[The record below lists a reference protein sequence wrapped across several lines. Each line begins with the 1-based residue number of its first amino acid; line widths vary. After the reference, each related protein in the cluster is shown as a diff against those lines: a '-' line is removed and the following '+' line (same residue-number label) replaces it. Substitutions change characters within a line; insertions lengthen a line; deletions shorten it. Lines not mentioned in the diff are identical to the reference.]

1 MAPTRALPI
10 DKGEAIL
17 AAALQVFGR
26 DGFSDGNV
34 DEIARVAAV
43 AKPTIY
49 KRFGDKQGLFA
60 AAVLRGSA
68 LANDRVLDVIN
79 SVDLRPSDLRAELE
93 RLGQALVGCVS
104 HDEGAALMRL
114 QFGER
119 ARFPEL
125 LDDIRERNRARTVD
139 ALAGKL
145 AQLATAGYLSL
156 SDAPRA
162 ARQFMSLVTDD
173 AVSVSG
179 FGASVLTHAE
189 LDEPVSAGVDTFLAA
204 FGAEGRSVRRP

>member
-1 MAPTRALPI
+1 MVTTRTPRV

-17 AAALQVFGR
+17 AAALEVFGR
-26 DGFSDGNV
+26 EGFSDGNV
-34 DEIARVAAV
+34 DDIARLAGV

-49 KRFGDKQGLFA
+49 SRFGDKQALFA

-68 LANDRVLDVIN
+68 SANDRVLGVIN
-79 SVDLRPSDLRAELE
+79 SVDLRPDDLRVELG
-93 RLGQALVGCVS
+93 RLGQSLVGCVS
-104 HDEGAALMRL
+104 HDEGLALMRL

-125 LDDIRERNRARTVD
+125 LDGIRETNRERTVD

-145 AQLATAGYLSL
+145 AQLATGGYLTL
-156 SDAPRA
+156 RDASRA

-173 AVSVSG
+173 ALSASG
-179 FGASVLTHAE
+179 FGGRTLTHAE

-204 FGAEGRSVRRP
+204 FGRRVSEE

>member
-1 MAPTRALPI
+1 MVTTRAPLI
-10 DKGEAIL
+10 DRGEAIL

-26 DGFSDGNV
+26 DGFTDGNV
-34 DEIARVAAV
+34 DEIARVAGV

-49 KRFGDKQGLFA
+49 KRFGDKQGLFS

-79 SVDLRPSDLRAELE
+79 SVDLRPADLRAELE

-104 HDEGAALMRL
+104 HDEGSALMRL

-119 ARFPEL
+119 GRFPEL
-125 LDDIRERNRARTVD
+125 LDDIREGNRARTID

-156 SDAPRA
+156 RDAPRA
-162 ARQFMSLVTDD
+162 ARQFISLVTDD

-179 FGASVLTHAE
+179 FGARVLTHAE

-204 FGAEGRSVRRP
+204 FGAQARPSRRP

>member
-1 MAPTRALPI
+1 MVTTRIPRV

-34 DEIARVAAV
+34 DDIARLAGV

-49 KRFGDKQGLFA
+49 NRFGDKQALFT

-68 LANDRVLDVIN
+68 SANDRVLGVIN
-79 SVDLRPSDLRAELE
+79 SLDLHPDDLRAELE

-104 HDEGAALMRL
+104 HDEGSALMRL

-125 LDDIRERNRARTVD
+125 LDGIRETNRARTVD

-145 AQLATAGYLSL
+145 AQLATGGYLTL
-156 SDAPRA
+156 RDAPRA

-173 AVSVSG
+173 ALSASG
-179 FGASVLTHAE
+179 FGGRTLTHAE

-204 FGAEGRSVRRP
+204 FGQHVFKE